1 MSLYSDSKHPVREA
15 IATAHQQTLASFA
28 SPGQWFSAAERAAII
43 HEARGARIQAGVQE
57 ALANSSIDQPAN
69 TTSLPDSVKNLA
81 RQVAVDTK
89 DLTADFYEDSLDAG
103 LTDCEYVETVGVV
116 ARSLSVD
123 IFCRGIGV
131 DTRALP
137 PLSAGAPSRI
147 RPTTAV
153 HEKAWADTVPG
164 GSAGGEDA
172 IYIYGTDQPEA
183 APFIYRSLSLV
194 PDEAKGLIALGA
206 AQYLEIENFMDL
218 DFSYDPEITRA
229 EVEVV
234 AGRVSAINQCFY

>member
-1 MSLYSDSKHPVREA
+1 MDTYADSKHPVRAA
-15 IATAHQQTLASFA
+15 IGAAHDKTLKSFTA
-28 SPGQWFSAAERAAII
+28 PGTWFSGAERAQIVAT
-43 HEARGARIQAGVQE
+43 ARQARIEAGLQE
-57 ALANSSIDQPAN
+57 ATDATD
-69 TTSLPDSVKNLA
+69 TEFTDLPDAVSSLA
-81 RQVAVDTK
+81 RQVATDTK

-103 LTDCEYVETVGVV
+103 LTDCEYVETVGIVS
-116 ARSLSVD
+116 RSLSVD
-123 IFCRGIGV
+123 IFSRGIGV
-131 DTRALP
+131 DLRALP
-137 PLSAGAPSRI
+137 SIEPGEPLRI
-147 RPTTAV
+147 RPATAT

-164 GSAGGEDA
+164 GSAGGDEA

-206 AQYLEIENFMDL
+206 AQYLEIQDFMDL
-218 DFSYDPEITRA
+218 DFSYDPQITRA